1 MTQEKIAQYF
11 DALTSASQSLVKD
24 TNTSYI
30 DALIEILEDI
40 NSQTVHREFDK
51 PSNDVV
57 QIIQSTIDMDWSLL
71 SPAEK
76 RKALQLAV
84 LKANREDQT
93 PANYQITPDGIGYLL
108 ADFINQT
115 AGLRD
120 NDTIIDMNVGSGNLL
135 WTINEMLD
143 VTVKRIGIDN
153 DETQLALASATDE
166 IINSD
171 ETTLYKEDTIS
182 IEEAPKAKVV
192 IADLPVG
199 YYPLQ
204 PSDKFI
210 TRNQNGRSFVHHLL
224 IEKSLDFVA
233 DDGWIYLLV
242 PANVLN
248 GDEAK
253 KVLQFVTSRA
263 QLKAFL
269 QLPNEFFQDARAA
282 KAILVLKKQRTKN
295 NEVLMGQYPSLK
307 DLKSSQNFLQEIKAW
322 VKLENE
328 QN

>member
-11 DALTSASQSLVKD
+11 DVLTSASQSLVKD
-24 TNTSYI
+24 TNISYI

-307 DLKSSQNFLQEIKAW
+307 DLKSLQNFLQEIKAW

>member
-24 TNTSYI
+24 TNISYI

-40 NSQTVHREFDK
+40 NLQTVHREFDK

-171 ETTLYKEDTIS
+171 ETTLYKEDTIG

-307 DLKSSQNFLQEIKAW
+307 DLKSLQNFLQEIKAW

>member
-40 NSQTVHREFDK
+40 NSQAVHREFDK

-307 DLKSSQNFLQEIKAW
+307 DLKSLQNFLQEIKAW

>member
-307 DLKSSQNFLQEIKAW
+307 DLKSLQNFLQEIKAW
-322 VKLENE
+322 VKLENG

>member
-307 DLKSSQNFLQEIKAW
+307 DLKSLQNFLQEIKAW

>member
-108 ADFINQT
+108 ADFINRT

-282 KAILVLKKQRTKN
+282 KAILLLKKQRTKN

-307 DLKSSQNFLQEIKAW
+307 DLKSLQNFLQEIKAW

>member
-11 DALTSASQSLVKD
+11 DALTNASQSLVKD
-24 TNTSYI
+24 TNISYI

-40 NSQTVHREFDK
+40 NSRTVHREFDK
-51 PSNDVV
+51 PSKDVV
-57 QIIQSTIDMDWSLL
+57 QVIQSAIDVDWSSL
-71 SPAEK
+71 SPTEK
-76 RKALQLAV
+76 RKTLQLAV
-84 LKANREDQT
+84 LKAHKEDQT

-108 ADFINQT
+108 ANFINQT
-115 AGLRD
+115 AGLQD
-120 NDTIIDMNVGSGNLL
+120 GDTIIDMNVGSGNLL
-135 WTINEMLD
+135 WTISEMLD
-143 VTVKRIGIDN
+143 VSVKRIGIDN

-171 ETTLYKEDTIS
+171 ETTLYKGDAIS
-182 IEEAPKAKVV
+182 IEDTPKAKVV

-204 PSDKFI
+204 PSDKLT
-210 TRNQNGRSFVHHLL
+210 TRHQNGRSFVHHLL

-253 KVLQFVTSRA
+253 KVLQFVTSQA

-307 DLKSSQNFLQEIKAW
+307 DLKSLQNFLQEIKAW

-328 QN
+328 

>member
-108 ADFINQT
+108 ADFINRT

-307 DLKSSQNFLQEIKAW
+307 DLKSLQNFLQEIKAW

>member
-93 PANYQITPDGIGYLL
+93 PANYQSTPDGIGYLL

-307 DLKSSQNFLQEIKAW
+307 DLKSLQNFLQEIKAW

>member
-24 TNTSYI
+24 TNISYI

-57 QIIQSTIDMDWSLL
+57 QIIQSTIDMGWSLL

-120 NDTIIDMNVGSGNLL
+120 
-135 WTINEMLD
+135 
-143 VTVKRIGIDN
+143 
-153 DETQLALASATDE
+153 
-166 IINSD
+166 
-171 ETTLYKEDTIS
+171 Y
-182 IEEAPKAKVV
+182 
-192 IADLPVG
+192 
-199 YYPLQ
+199 
-204 PSDKFI
+204 
-210 TRNQNGRSFVHHLL
+210 
-224 IEKSLDFVA
+224 
-233 DDGWIYLLV
+233 
-242 PANVLN
+242 
-248 GDEAK
+248 
-253 KVLQFVTSRA
+253 
-263 QLKAFL
+263 
-269 QLPNEFFQDARAA
+269 
-282 KAILVLKKQRTKN
+282 
-295 NEVLMGQYPSLK
+295 GQ
-307 DLKSSQNFLQEIKAW
+307 
-322 VKLENE
+322 
-328 QN
+328 

>member
-51 PSNDVV
+51 PSNDVL

-282 KAILVLKKQRTKN
+282 KAILVFKKQRTKN

-307 DLKSSQNFLQEIKAW
+307 DLKSLQNFLQEIKAW

>member
-108 ADFINQT
+108 ADFINRT

-269 QLPNEFFQDARAA
+269 QLPNEFFQEVRAA

-307 DLKSSQNFLQEIKAW
+307 DLKSLQNFLQEIKAW

>member
-1 MTQEKIAQYF
+1 
-11 DALTSASQSLVKD
+11 
-24 TNTSYI
+24 
-30 DALIEILEDI
+30 
-40 NSQTVHREFDK
+40 
-51 PSNDVV
+51 
-57 QIIQSTIDMDWSLL
+57 MDWSLL

-115 AGLRD
+115 ARLRD

-182 IEEAPKAKVV
+182 IEEPPKAKVV

-269 QLPNEFFQDARAA
+269 QLPNEFFQEVRAA

-307 DLKSSQNFLQEIKAW
+307 DLKSLQNFLQEIKAW

>member
-108 ADFINQT
+108 ADFINRT

-307 DLKSSQNFLQEIKAW
+307 DLKSLQNFLQEIKAW

-328 QN
+328 

>member
-24 TNTSYI
+24 TNISYI

-182 IEEAPKAKVV
+182 IEEPPKAKVV

-269 QLPNEFFQDARAA
+269 QLPNEFFQEVRAA
-282 KAILVLKKQRTKN
+282 KAILVLKKQGTKN

-307 DLKSSQNFLQEIKAW
+307 DLKSLQNFLQEIKAW

>member
-108 ADFINQT
+108 ADFINRT

-204 PSDKFI
+204 QSDKFI

-307 DLKSSQNFLQEIKAW
+307 DLKSLQNFLQEIKAW

>member
-51 PSNDVV
+51 PSNDVL

-307 DLKSSQNFLQEIKAW
+307 DLKSLQNFLQEIKAW